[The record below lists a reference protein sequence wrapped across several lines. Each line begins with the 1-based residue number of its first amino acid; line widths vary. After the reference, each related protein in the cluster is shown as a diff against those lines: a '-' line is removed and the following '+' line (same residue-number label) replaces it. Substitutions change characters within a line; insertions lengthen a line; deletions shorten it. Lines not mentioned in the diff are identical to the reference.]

1 MTQSRQIIIAL
12 KRHILNELS
21 KKIGVEHLFE
31 KQHLLDGQNLK
42 MRILTWNI
50 NGIRSLAAVGSWK
63 TALNTVNAD
72 IVCLQETKVT
82 SKYFIE

>member
-1 MTQSRQIIIAL
+1 
-12 KRHILNELS
+12 
-21 KKIGVEHLFE
+21 
-31 KQHLLDGQNLK
+31 

-63 TALNTVNAD
+63 TVLNTVNAD

-82 SKYFIE
+82 SKFFGSVVSGGSLSREQAILLLVQYN